1 MGRVKRRHGVHGD
14 EASRGEGRREA
25 QDKKVWYGPRI
36 EPAPREGGAV
46 KSGTPR
52 RIGRAA
58 SRGYKKKQNGV
69 PWLRQKFLQC
79 IRLHGFKALDRVNK
93 TFKKRATFLC
103 ESACEDTGCEKAA
116 QITFE
121 LL

>member
-1 MGRVKRRHGVHGD
+1 MGRVKRRHGVHGN

-52 RIGRAA
+52 RIGRAD
-58 SRGYKKKQNGV
+58 SRGYKK
-69 PWLRQKFLQC
+69 
-79 IRLHGFKALDRVNK
+79 
-93 TFKKRATFLC
+93 TKRRPV
-103 ESACEDTGCEKAA
+103 AA
-116 QITFE
+116 PKVSTMYQTSWV
-121 LL
+121 

>member
-1 MGRVKRRHGVHGD
+1 MGRVKRRHGVHGN

-52 RIGRAA
+52 RIGRAD
-58 SRGYKKKQNGV
+58 SRGYKK
-69 PWLRQKFLQC
+69 
-79 IRLHGFKALDRVNK
+79 NK
-93 TFKKRATFLC
+93 TASRGCAKSFYNVSDFMGLKRLTA
-103 ESACEDTGCEKAA
+103 
-116 QITFE
+116 
-121 LL
+121 